1 MKLETIW
8 IVIINLGVIAVLSMS
23 MYLGWR
29 ELHAYK
35 ISRMLLSRGK
45 PNAGMRRANQ
55 GKGFNPAN
63 IYFTMNYD
71 CRKEDIQITGV
82 MPETLYWSM
91 TVYDRYTVPLK
102 SFLVDDSLVRQRDD
116 RYSAWLTRRPLGRP
130 NEIDVSTSPRG
141 LLIIRNSLPRD
152 PHEVANSPPKVRTVQ
167 CETPV
172 FQRARP

>member
-8 IVIINLGVIAVLSMS
+8 IAVINLGFIAGFSMS
-23 MYLGWR
+23 MYLVWR
-29 ELHAYK
+29 ELQAYK
-35 ISRMLLSRGK
+35 ISKMLLSRGK
-45 PNAGMRRANQ
+45 PNAGMRLANQ

-82 MPETLYWSM
+82 MPETLYWSL

-102 SFLVDDSLVRQRDD
+102 SFLVDDSLDRQRDN
-116 RYSAWLTRRPLGRP
+116 RYTAWLTRRPLGRP

-141 LLIIRNSLPRD
+141 LLIIRNSLPRN
-152 PHEVANSPPKVRTVQ
+152 PHEVANAPPIVRTVR

-172 FQRARP
+172 CRRARQ